1 MVWLWLELELFGCS
15 EMVEVRLRELD
26 DKLETMGESAKTGEG
41 KVPSTPD
48 EKAI

>member
-1 MVWLWLELELFGCS
+1 MWLWLELELLGCS
-15 EMVEVRLRELD
+15 VMVEVRLRELD
-26 DKLETMGESAKTGEG
+26 DELETTGESAKTGDG